1 MSSLACCE
9 PSKRQRTSE
18 SSAAGVADL
27 PSPHRPEPANALLP
41 SSFFLCARLR
51 LDLHPVTS
59 CLERTHC
66 GWYRPCKTVKGAM
79 SQRLQVAVYD
89 GSCQVRSSPRACH
102 CLFLLRPSSTRRSST
117 CESLPSPMSR
127 QVKMQAALYSQDLQR
142 VATQTIAPNGHESLS
157 NCFDRYPRDKIH
169 TPRTKGGWR
178 KLALPTCFEFSLLE
192 GLVCLANVQ
201 HHDRPSFDLKSKQH
215 PPPLSKSSDPTLL
228 FPNTY

>member
-9 PSKRQRTSE
+9 PSKRQRTNE

-51 LDLHPVTS
+51 VDVHPVTS

-89 GSCQVRSSPRACH
+89 ESCQVRSSPRACH

-142 VATQTIAPNGHESLS
+142 VQQLRLSLPMGMSLSRIVSTDIRVTKSTRRGQKVGGESLLFQLVLS
-157 NCFDRYPRDKIH
+157 SRS
-169 TPRTKGGWR
+169 WR
-178 KLALPTCFEFSLLE
+178 AWYAWPMFNTMTACLLI
-192 GLVCLANVQ
+192 
-201 HHDRPSFDLKSKQH
+201 
-215 PPPLSKSSDPTLL
+215 
-228 FPNTY
+228 